1 MQRVVFDTNIFI
13 SAFNFLGL
21 PRTIFERALQGDFQL
36 VISKQIIVEMSGVL
50 RKKFNYDLPELE
62 EVEQFLIMLCE
73 IVEPKRRIKRI
84 IEDPSDNMILECAV
98 EGKADYIVSGDKHLL
113 KLKKFESVPIL
124 QPSDFLKKISKT

>member
-36 VISKQIIVEMSGVL
+36 VISKQIIAEMSGVL
-50 RKKFNYDLPELE
+50 RKKFNYDPPELE
-62 EVEQFLIMLCE
+62 ELEQLLIMLCE
-73 IVEPKRRIKRI
+73 IVEPRRRIKRI
-84 IEDPSDNMILECAV
+84 IEDPSDNMILECTV

-113 KLKKFESVPIL
+113 KLKKFEGIPIL
-124 QPSDFLKKISKT
+124 QPSDFLKISKI